1 MRIEKKTYHLP
12 EGFSQFQTIAR
23 SFSSSRHPIISIS
36 ENMERFSGT
45 YSAALPG
52 NLKFILT
59 QDPGLI
65 NYVLR
70 ENHSNY
76 QKSPLTSVRGRRLFG
91 NGLLFS
97 NGDYWLRQR
106 RMVQPSF
113 HHKKL
118 QGLYEIIVKTIEEF
132 LHSFP
137 ESGKVDIYPLMH
149 ELAFNIVVR
158 SLFDIELT
166 VSQMSDLNSIFNELQ
181 KFYMSDINLPIR
193 RLLYPITREDRVN
206 YRKSAKLR
214 AVIKDIIRERR
225 SDTKEYNDLLDLLLN
240 ARYEDNGQPMD
251 EEQIIDEV
259 LILLFAG
266 HETTAT
272 TLSWLLYQVA
282 SQKIVQEKISMSV
295 QQTDIYDSMKNVYLQ
310 AVINES
316 MRLRP
321 AAWITDRIAL
331 KDDAFGE
338 IIFPKNT
345 IIMPFFYGVHRNKD
359 YWDNP
364 NDFIPE
370 RFIDNQGK
378 IKKHPSF
385 FPFGAGPRM
394 CIGNNFAIAEIS
406 MFLHAFFKKYRV
418 LPTEQ
423 VPEMKALLTLRPDK
437 VMLGIEKLTLV

>member
-1 MRIEKKTYHLP
+1 MRIEKKTYNLP
-12 EGFSQFQTIAR
+12 KGFSQFQTIAR
-23 SFSSSRHPIISIS
+23 SFRSSRHPIISIS

-132 LHSFP
+132 LHLFP
-137 ESGKVDIYPLMH
+137 EAEQEDVYPLMH
-149 ELAFNIVVR
+149 QLAFNIVVR
-158 SLFDIELT
+158 SLFDIELS
-166 VSQMSDLNSIFNELQ
+166 VSQMSDLNSVFNELQ
-181 KFYMSDINLPIR
+181 KFYMSDINLPVR

-214 AVIKDIIRERR
+214 SFIQDIIRERR

-240 ARYEDNGQPMD
+240 ARYEDTGQPMNED
-251 EEQIIDEV
+251 QIIDEA

-282 SQKIVQEKISMSV
+282 SQKIVQEKIGKSV
-295 QQTDIYDSMKNVYLQ
+295 QQADIYDSIKNVYLQ

-331 KDDAFGE
+331 EDDTFGE
-338 IIFPKNT
+338 VAFPKNT

-359 YWDNP
+359 YWNNP
-364 NDFIPE
+364 NAFIPE
-370 RFIDNQGK
+370 RFIDEQGK

-418 LPTEQ
+418 LPSEQ
-423 VPEMKALLTLRPDK
+423 IPEMKALLTLRPDK
-437 VMLGIEKLTLV
+437 VILGIEKLK